1 MEDYD
6 IINLYWQRSEAAI
19 EETRT
24 KYGKYLHTISM
35 NIVKNS
41 EDAEECI
48 NDTYLKAWNNIP
60 PTRPS
65 FLKAYLG
72 TIVRNL
78 SFDCYKRSARERR
91 KANQVTVLL
100 SELEECLPAATSV
113 EQTMAD
119 KEIAA
124 QVSAF
129 LRTLPTDKQQI
140 FVHRYFYCEDL
151 KEISKKLGFS
161 QSKIK
166 SALFETRKKLRIHL
180 EKEGIYI

>member
-6 IINLYWQRSEAAI
+6 IIDLYWKRNETAI
-19 EETRT
+19 TETRT
-24 KYGKYLHTISM
+24 KYGKYLHTISI

-41 EDAEECI
+41 EDAEECE
-48 NDTYLKAWNNIP
+48 NDTYLKAWNSIP

-78 SFDCYKRSARERR
+78 SLDCYKKRSRDRR
-91 KANQVTVLL
+91 RANEVTVLL
-100 SELEECLPAATSV
+100 SELEECLPAAASV

-119 KEIAA
+119 KEIAE
-124 QVSAF
+124 QISAF
-129 LRTLPTDKQQI
+129 LKTLPTDKQQI
-140 FVHRYFYCEDL
+140 FVRRYFYCEEL
-151 KEISKKLGFS
+151 KEISRKLGFS